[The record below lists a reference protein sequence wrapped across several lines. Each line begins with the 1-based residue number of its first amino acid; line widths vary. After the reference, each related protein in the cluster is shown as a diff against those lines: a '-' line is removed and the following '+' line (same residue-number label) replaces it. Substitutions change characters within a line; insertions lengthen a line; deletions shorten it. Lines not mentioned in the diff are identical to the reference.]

1 MRSQPER
8 YDDIAF
14 TGDARRALIDRNISV
29 EEVRQALHEGMVL
42 RVYPE
47 TTPTA
52 RLLLTWTD
60 REATFGTYDRG
71 RPVHVVAS
79 NDDEARRTTIITTY
93 GPDPNHWTDQFQ
105 WKRTWTSET
114 NTWRQA

>member
-1 MRSQPER
+1 MLPRPEP
-8 YDDIAF
+8 YDDLGF
-14 TGDARRALIDRNISV
+14 TGDARRALIDRDISAG
-29 EEVRQALHEGMVL
+29 EVRQALHEGMVL

-52 RLLLTWTD
+52 RLLLTWMD
-60 REATFGTYDRG
+60 REAIFGTYDRG

-79 NDDEARRTTIITTY
+79 NNDEARRTTIITTY
-93 GPDPNHWTDQFQ
+93 EPDPNQWIDQFR